1 MGWLGTVFVG
11 MVVGLAGR
19 ATHPARTAIGWGMAA
34 LLGGGAALLAKYVGQ
49 AVGLYAE
56 GEMAGWL
63 AAIVAP
69 ALTVLVY
76 GMFGGRRR

>member
-19 ATHPARTAIGWGMAA
+19 ATHPGRPNIGWGIAA
-34 LLGGGAALLAKYVGQ
+34 LLGGGAALLAKYAGQ
-49 AVGLYAE
+49 AAGLYAE
-56 GEMAGWL
+56 GQMAGWI

-76 GMFGGRRR
+76 GMFAGRRR